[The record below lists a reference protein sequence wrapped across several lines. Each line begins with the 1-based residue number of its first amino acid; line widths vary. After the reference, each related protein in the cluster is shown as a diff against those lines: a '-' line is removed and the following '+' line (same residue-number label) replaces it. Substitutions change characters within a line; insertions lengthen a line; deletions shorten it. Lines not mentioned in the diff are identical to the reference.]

1 MSIMRLKQTLFHL
14 TFVLAFGW
22 AGHAPAQ
29 PGMAGSNAPHH
40 SRHESKRLRGDTPER
55 LRGDERER
63 LRGDLEQFSQQQP
76 ERAEIDKRRQ
86 YFRERAKERFR
97 HADTNG
103 NGLLNRDELSRLN
116 PNAARNFDEI
126 DQDRDGELSEQ
137 EVAQILRKRM
147 QLRSR
152 QPYLNQAPNP

>member
-1 MSIMRLKQTLFHL
+1 MNIMRLKQTLFYL

-22 AGHAPAQ
+22 ASHAPAD
-29 PGMAGSNAPHH
+29 PDMTGPNAPHP
-40 SRHESKRLRGDTPER
+40 SRHESKRLRGGAPER
-55 LRGDERER
+55 LPGDERER

-76 ERAEIDKRRQ
+76 QRAEIDKRRQ
-86 YFRERAKERFR
+86 YFRARAKERFR

-103 NGLLNRDELSRLN
+103 NGLLNREELSRLN

-147 QLRSR
+147 PVRSR
-152 QPYLNQAPNP
+152 HPYLNKTPNP